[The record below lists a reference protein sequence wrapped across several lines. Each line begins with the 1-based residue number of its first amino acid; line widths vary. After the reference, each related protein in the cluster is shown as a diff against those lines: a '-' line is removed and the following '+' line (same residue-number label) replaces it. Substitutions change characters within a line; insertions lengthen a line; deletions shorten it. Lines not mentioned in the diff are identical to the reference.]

1 MAATIE
7 GDLLDHIPLFSNLTV
22 EERAEL
28 SGLLRPR
35 QFTPG
40 QHIVFVGEPGKEF
53 FIIQRGRVAITLPD
67 DHGRDL
73 VLASLGPGQ
82 FFGEISL
89 LDGGPR
95 TATAR
100 AETDSTLME
109 LGREEFLQFVR
120 KTPAAAVH
128 LMTVLGQRQRETNEK
143 LRGIK
148 NANEVIAEKST
159 SGQRIAERIAT
170 AFASNQFVMAN
181 LIFFAFWI
189 VGNVVLFRI
198 HRNFDDPPTFSTLGF
213 VITLES
219 ILLSMFVLAS
229 QKLQSDR
236 DRIRADLEY
245 QVNVKAHLEV
255 VQLHQKVDRLE
266 AMLEQMTGDDIK
278 ATKAGIVQPT

>member
-266 AMLEQMTGDDIK
+266 AMLEQVMGDDIK
-278 ATKAGIVQPT
+278 VAKAGIVQPT

>member
-1 MAATIE
+1 MATTI
-7 GDLLDHIPLFSNLTV
+7 DTDPLAHIPLFANLTDQ
-22 EERAEL
+22 ERGEL
-28 SGLLRPR
+28 SRLLQPKRFR
-35 QFTPG
+35 AG
-40 QHIVFVGEPGKEF
+40 QNIVFVGEPGKEF
-53 FIIQRGRVAITLPD
+53 FIIEQGKVAITLPD

-73 VLASLGPGQ
+73 ILALLGAGQ

-100 AETDSTLME
+100 AETDAVLLE
-109 LGREEFLQFVR
+109 LGRDDFLQFVG
-120 KTPAAAVH
+120 KTPAAAIH
-128 LMTVLGQRQRETNEK
+128 MMTVLGQRQRDTNEK

-148 NANEVIAEKST
+148 NANEVIAEKRT
-159 SGQRIAERIAT
+159 TGERVAERLAT
-170 AFASNQFVMAN
+170 VFASNPFLMVN
-181 LIFFAFWI
+181 LAFFSFWI
-189 VGNVVLFRI
+189 VSNVILLET
-198 HRNFDDPPTFSTLGF
+198 HKNFDEPPSFATLGF

-229 QKLQSDR
+229 QKLQSNR

-266 AMLEQMTGDDIK
+266 GLLEQLG
-278 ATKAGIVQPT
+278 AGGNPAEKAGIVRPT

>member
-1 MAATIE
+1 MATI
-7 GDLLDHIPLFSNLTV
+7 DTDPLAHIPLFANLTDQ
-22 EERAEL
+22 ERSEL
-28 SGLLRPR
+28 SGLLQPKR
-35 QFTPG
+35 FTPG

-53 FIIQRGRVAITLPD
+53 FIIEQGRVAITLPD
-67 DHGRDL
+67 DHGREL
-73 VLASLGPGQ
+73 VLASLGSGQ

-100 AETDSTLME
+100 AETDAVLLE
-109 LGREEFLQFVR
+109 LGREDFLQFVR
-120 KTPAAAVH
+120 KTPAAAIH
-128 LMTVLGQRQRETNEK
+128 MMTVLGQRQRDTNEK

-148 NANEVIAEKST
+148 NANEVIAEKRT
-159 SGQRIAERIAT
+159 TAERVTERLAT
-170 AFASNQFVMAN
+170 AFASHHFLMVN
-181 LIFFAFWI
+181 LVFFALWI
-189 VGNVVLFRI
+189 VSNVILLEM
-198 HRNFDDPPTFSTLGF
+198 HRNFDDPPSFATLGF

-229 QKLQSDR
+229 QKLQSNR

-266 AMLEQMTGDDIK
+266 GLLEQLG
-278 ATKAGIVQPT
+278 AGGNPAEKAGLVRPT